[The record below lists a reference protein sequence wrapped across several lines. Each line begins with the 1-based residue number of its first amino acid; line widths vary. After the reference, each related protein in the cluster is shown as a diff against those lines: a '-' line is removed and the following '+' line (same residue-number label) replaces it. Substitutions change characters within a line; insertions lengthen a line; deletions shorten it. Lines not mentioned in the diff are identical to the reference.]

1 MNSLDAYAKN
11 TLYVTSMIG
20 YRYEDARIRPKC
32 QCSVRGSNGMYQ
44 ECMMKPF
51 DDAGMDEV
59 CVLLITTSSTPDRH
73 WKQFRD
79 SLVKRLERLV
89 FLLCF
94 RSTRRGWECVSRR
107 HGVALDL

>member
-11 TLYVTSMIG
+11 PLCVTSMIG
-20 YRYEDARIRPKC
+20 YRYEDARICPKD
-32 QCSVRGSNGMYQ
+32 QCSVRGSDGMYQ
-44 ECMMKPF
+44 ECMMETF
-51 DDAGMDEV
+51 HLVGAGMDEV

-73 WKQFRD
+73 WTQFRD

-94 RSTRRGWECVSRR
+94 RSTGRVGN
-107 HGVALDL
+107 A